1 MIDVTKLTKQSFA
14 RQVGIVAKMKGAIEQ
29 MTKEKPGCRLTEWA
43 FLLNNGFTSNVGS
56 CSHITALSTCQRQ
69 GYSILELIMKPS
81 WCLCLSCLIIGSFS
95 GCSPESPDS
104 PKTVSSADNAPA
116 LSAPSAQVEKLKVAE
131 DTVTGGS
138 PGSPEDVSAP
148 ITEPTVSAPG
158 VSQDSNSSKKAAD
171 DSPFALPEGGV
182 PPVLVAS
189 LKSGDV
195 AAVQEAL
202 NQGQDIHA
210 RLHDGSTMLHI
221 ATSAAQKE
229 VVELLLQSGADANTP
244 WTQARVTAIH
254 LAAVYG
260 QAPLLELFKQ
270 YGADF
275 LVATAEGETAL
286 HLAAKVRHSAE
297 AMTTLTSFLTEQGC
311 STNTQDKDGNTA
323 LHEAAKAGN
332 GIAVQALLK
341 LNADRT
347 LTNLE
352 GKKAAELTTDASVV
366 ALLED

>member
-1 MIDVTKLTKQSFA
+1 
-14 RQVGIVAKMKGAIEQ
+14 MK
-29 MTKEKPGCRLTEWA
+29 
-43 FLLNNGFTSNVGS
+43 S
-56 CSHITALSTCQRQ
+56 
-69 GYSILELIMKPS
+69 S
-81 WCLCLSCLIIGSFS
+81 WSLCLSCLIIGSFF

-104 PKTVSSADNAPA
+104 PEAVSPADSASA
-116 LSAPSAQVEKLKVAE
+116 LAAASAKVEKLEDAEEVAPE
-131 DTVTGGS
+131 DS
-138 PGSPEDVSAP
+138 PGRPEEVSAP
-148 ITEPTVSAPG
+148 ITEPTVSASET
-158 VSQDSNSSKKAAD
+158 SQDSSSSKEAGG
-171 DSPFALPEGGV
+171 DSPFALPEGGI

-189 LKSGDV
+189 LKSGDL
-195 AAVQEAL
+195 AAVQAAL

-221 ATSAAQKE
+221 ATSAAQNE
-229 VVELLLQSGADANTP
+229 VVKLLLQSGADVNTP
-244 WTQARVTAIH
+244 CTQSRVTAIH

-260 QAPLLELFKQ
+260 QASLLELFKQ

-275 LVATAEGETAL
+275 LVTTAEGETAL

-311 STNTQDKDGNTA
+311 SINTQDKGGNTA

-341 LNADRT
+341 FNADRA

-352 GKKAAELTTDASVV
+352 GKKAAELTSNASVV